1 MGNFDKL
8 AHCLGQNESNQA
20 YLYMILQ
27 CLDFERPIAELE
39 AKIEELRLVGSD
51 AEVDIHEIITRLEK
65 KSRAQTVS
73 IFKKLTAWQIVQ
85 LARHPQRPY
94 TLDYIER
101 LFTDFDELH
110 GDRAFA
116 DDNAIVGGLARLD
129 GRPVMVIGEQKGR
142 DTKEKIARN
151 FGMPHPEGY
160 RKALRLARLA
170 ERFHIPIITLIDTPG
185 AYPGIGAEARG
196 QSEAI
201 ARNLFEFSQIRVP
214 IICVVIGEGCSGG
227 ALGIGVGDVT
237 LMLQYAYYATISPEG
252 CATILWKSAEKAA
265 EAADVMG
272 ITAQRLLALGLIDEI
287 VPEPLGGAHR
297 AVDEMA
303 QTLKQALCHRLKTI
317 ESLNVETMLEERYN
331 RLMRLGLSSE
341 S

>member
-1 MGNFDKL
+1 
-8 AHCLGQNESNQA
+8 
-20 YLYMILQ
+20 MILQ
-27 CLDFERPIAELE
+27 CLDFEKPIAELE

-73 IFKKLTAWQIVQ
+73 IFKKLTAWQTVQ

-94 TLDYIER
+94 SLDYIER

-116 DDNAIVGGLARLD
+116 DDTAIVGGLARLD

-201 ARNLFEFSQIRVP
+201 ARNLFEFSQIKVP

-227 ALGIGVGDVT
+227 ALGIGVGDAT

-303 QTLKQALCHRLKTI
+303 QTLKQVLCRWLKGI
-317 ESLNVETMLEERYN
+317 ESQAPEVMLTQRYD
-331 RLMRLGLSSE
+331 RLMRMGMSSE